1 MTPPRSK
8 TLLFLP
14 AAAALMGCSA
24 NVASSA
30 EVADA
35 EASPVTAV
43 VVVERSTRFD
53 DTAGNQTAQTS
64 RGEAVARFVRMRSG
78 VVDDDALRM
87 VGAAVDIPAAG
98 TCTRVSSSGAGAT
111 SAPVARAVELLD
123 IGAVSLEAEGAK
135 TSFNARR
142 LPDVVDLVSG
152 VVYTGRGEEPFPSRG
167 RFVFRAGGP
176 AAAAPAELEIAPFAI
191 EAVIAGE
198 PADLR
203 LNQDL
208 AGQSPTVLAASTP
221 VELTWTSG
229 ADASDAVYVDIASSA
244 PRSVVTRCA
253 FADAGHGVLP
263 PSAIASDE
271 GTLSVHRVHREKFS
285 SADGRARGIESG
297 EIRFDFARVVSFH
310 RR

>member
-14 AAAALMGCSA
+14 AAVALMGCSA

-43 VVVERSTRFD
+43 IVVERSTRYD
-53 DTAGNQTAQTS
+53 DHAETS

-78 VVDDDALRM
+78 VVDEDALRM
-87 VGAAVDIPAAG
+87 VGAAVEIPAAG
-98 TCTRVSSSGAGAT
+98 TCTRVSSAIAA

-123 IGAVSLEAEGAK
+123 IGAVSLEADGAK

-152 VVYTGRGEEPFPSRG
+152 VVYTGRGEEPFPSHG
-167 RFVFRAGGP
+167 RFVFRAGGAGDRP
-176 AAAAPAELEIAPFAI
+176 VELEVAPFAI
-191 EAVIAGE
+191 ESVIAGE

-208 AGQSPTVLAASTP
+208 AGPVPTILAASTP

-229 ADASDAVYVDIASSA
+229 GDASDVVYVDIASSV
-244 PRSVVTRCA
+244 PRVERGARVTRCA
-253 FADAGHGVLP
+253 FSDGGHGVLP
-263 PSAIASDE
+263 ASTIASDE
-271 GTLSVHRVHREKFS
+271 GTLSIHRVHREKFS
-285 SADGRARGIESG
+285 SADGRVRGIESG
-297 EIRFDFARVVSFH
+297 ELRFDFARVVSFH

>member
-53 DTAGNQTAQTS
+53 EALSGTQTS

-78 VVDDDALRM
+78 VVDEDALRM
-87 VGAAVDIPAAG
+87 VGAAVEIPAAG
-98 TCTRVSSSGAGAT
+98 TCTRLSSGGAA

-167 RFVFRAGGP
+167 RFVFRAGAQSP
-176 AAAAPAELEIAPFAI
+176 ADRAAELEIAPFAI
-191 EAVIAGE
+191 ESVIAGE

-208 AGQSPTVLAASTP
+208 AGQSASVFAAGTP
-221 VELTWTSG
+221 VELAWTSG
-229 ADASDAVYVDIASSA
+229 GDASDAVYVDIASSA
-244 PRSVVTRCA
+244 PRTVVTRCA
-253 FADAGHGVLP
+253 FTDAGHGVLP
-263 PSAIASDE
+263 ASTIASDE

>member
-43 VVVERSTRFD
+43 IVVERSTRFD
-53 DTAGNQTAQTS
+53 EHADTTS
-64 RGEAVARFVRMRSG
+64 RGEAVARFVRMRAG
-78 VVDDDALRM
+78 VVDEDALRM
-87 VGAAVDIPAAG
+87 VGAAVEIPAAG
-98 TCTRVSSSGAGAT
+98 SCSRVSGAVAT
-111 SAPVARAVELLD
+111 PGSVARAVELLD
-123 IGAVSLEAEGAK
+123 IGPVSLEAEGAK

-152 VVYTGRGEEPFPSRG
+152 VVYSSQDRRGEEPFPARG

-176 AAAAPAELEIAPFAI
+176 GANAGDLEVAPFAI
-191 EAVIAGE
+191 ESVIAGE

-203 LNQDL
+203 LNQE
-208 AGQSPTVLAASTP
+208 PAASSAATVPAGTP
-221 VELTWTSG
+221 VELTWTAG
-229 ADASDAVYVDIASSA
+229 GDASDVVYVDVASSA
-244 PRSVVTRCA
+244 LRTGVTRCA
-253 FADAGHGVLP
+253 FTDAGHAILP
-263 PSAIASDE
+263 ASSIASDE

-285 SADGRARGIESG
+285 AADGRSRGIESG
-297 EIRFDFARVVSFH
+297 EIRFDFARVVSF
-310 RR
+310 RRR